1 MTKIKAAV
9 MDKTNGKIELSI
21 RSFPEPEIEP
31 GGVLLKTLYSEICG
45 TDVHLL
51 KGQLAGVPYPIIP
64 GHFNVGIIDK
74 MNGAVNDLEG
84 NPFQEGDR
92 VTFLDVHETCHA
104 CWYCLVAKAS
114 TRCPDRKVYGI
125 TYSSA
130 DGLLGGWSEKIYLK
144 PGVKMLKLPENLSP
158 EDFIAGGCGAPTA
171 LHAVERAAI
180 KLNDTVVVQGSG
192 PVGVFAAVFSLLS
205 GAGKVIV
212 VDPSSVRLKA
222 AQAVGVDHVIGAATA
237 EERLAEVLALTNGRG
252 ADVVIEASGN
262 PQAVSEGM
270 DMTRENG
277 IYAIVGQYTD
287 AGEVSVNPHLQ
298 INKKHLDIRGVWGID
313 YSHFFK
319 AVRLM
324 EKHRDRFNWR
334 RLITRIYPL
343 EEVCSAMEDVEAQRV
358 FKAVI
363 APNEING

>member
-1 MTKIKAAV
+1 MGDIKAAV
-9 MDKTNGKIELSI
+9 MDKTDGNIGLSI
-21 RSFPEPEIEP
+21 RSFPEPELEP

-74 MNGAVNDLEG
+74 MNGPVHDLEG
-84 NPFQEGDR
+84 NPFQEGDG

-114 TRCPDRKVYGI
+114 TRCPNRKVYGI

-130 DGLLGGWSEKIYLK
+130 DGLLGGWSEKIHLK

-171 LHAVERAAI
+171 LHAVERAGI
-180 KLNDTVVVQGSG
+180 RLNDTVVVQGSG

-205 GAGKVIV
+205 GAGQVIV
-212 VDPSSVRLKA
+212 VDPSPVRLMA
-222 AQAVGVDHVIGAATA
+222 AEAIGVDHTIDAATP
-237 EERLAEVLALTNGRG
+237 EERLSKILALTQDRG

-262 PQAVSEGM
+262 PFAVSEGM
-270 DMTRENG
+270 NMTRDKG
-277 IYAIVGQYTD
+277 TFTIVGQYTD
-287 AGEVSVNPHLQ
+287 AGEVSVNPHIQ

-313 YSHFFK
+313 YSHFYK
-319 AVRLM
+319 AVQLM
-324 EKHRDRFNWR
+324 EKHRERFGWR
-334 RLITRIYPL
+334 KLITRIYSL
-343 EEVCSAMEDVEAQRV
+343 EDVHSAIEDVEAQRV

-363 APNEING
+363 APNSQ